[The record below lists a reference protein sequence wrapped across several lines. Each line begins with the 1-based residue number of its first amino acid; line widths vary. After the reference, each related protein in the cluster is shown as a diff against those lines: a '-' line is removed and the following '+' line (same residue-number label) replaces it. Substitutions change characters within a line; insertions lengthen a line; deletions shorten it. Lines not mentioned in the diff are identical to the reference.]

1 MFFTAVAVPCLG
13 GGRYTHTHT
22 ITTEREREK
31 EIPPCCVGSSQLGLK
46 ITKFRSVDPFP
57 SKWTRRKENKWVAN
71 AATTAAAILMM
82 MYTQTIFILFVIIC
96 LNGDIF
102 FLFFLFCTCN
112 HRRQMVL
119 MVRRHATSRFAGQSG
134 RFRLLCLCRDT
145 LLSFL
150 MKSLREMTWIAD
162 RSSVNHRLSNWR
174 RINDSHGQMMG
185 LRLSTI
191 NFSLFVIIALDFQEG
206 DRAGALKAPI
216 WFSVS
221 NDVTDFSVVGREEKN
236 KIGTGDSGE
245 RKLSYILSELDT
257 KERKKGSLSLEDWWA
272 QGARESRTGER
283 KFHKT
288 FSVGWVLSLSLFL
301 SYYFH
306 FYYLSS
312 SSSSS
317 A

>member
-1 MFFTAVAVPCLG
+1 MFFTAVAVPW
-13 GGRYTHTHT
+13 RRTIHTHTHT

-57 SKWTRRKENKWVAN
+57 SKWTRRKEIKWVAN

-191 NFSLFVIIALDFQEG
+191 NFSLFVIIALDFQGGIERG
-206 DRAGALKAPI
+206 PWRLQFDSPFQMMSLTFQLLGQKKKTKSGLET
-216 WFSVS
+216 VE
-221 NDVTDFSVVGREEKN
+221 REN
-236 KIGTGDSGE
+236 CRI
-245 RKLSYILSELDT
+245 
-257 KERKKGSLSLEDWWA
+257 
-272 QGARESRTGER
+272 
-283 KFHKT
+283 F
-288 FSVGWVLSLSLFL
+288 
-301 SYYFH
+301 
-306 FYYLSS
+306 
-312 SSSSS
+312 
-317 A
+317 